1 MREENRYDK
10 IKRIVES
17 KLVDRI
23 DKDYTELSEE
33 AFGKAYSSDVARRMF
48 YGAKKVI
55 DAIEED
61 EGKVN
66 EDETRILCISDMHIP
81 FNRDIKEFFKYKGK
95 GDTLV
100 LNGDIIDNY
109 SMSNFTKMYR
119 LSLVEELIQA
129 RELLIELIEEIKPK
143 KVTVVTGNHEIRL
156 GKKIA
161 DKIGSDLLDLMPRD
175 ALAFLFDTG
184 FNYYDRIKKCKTVY
198 TPIDEEVDCEVN
210 YVGNFW
216 TKEGKTIFVHPQAFR
231 GTTLG
236 TVGKAYDY
244 FTAIGEDFQS
254 IIMAHTHKL
263 GMYVMNDKYLYE
275 QGTCANLNHMD
286 YQDLKLPKSSQVNG
300 YMYIIQDK
308 DGNLIYDKTKLI
320 RF

>member
-61 EGKVN
+61 KGRVN

-95 GDTLV
+95 VDTLV

-109 SMSNFTKMYR
+109 SMSSFTKMYR
-119 LSLVEELIQA
+119 LSLVEELIRA

>member
-17 KLVDRI
+17 KLVDRV

-61 EGKVN
+61 EERVN

-95 GDTLV
+95 VDTLV

-109 SMSNFTKMYR
+109 SMSSFTKMYR

-129 RELLIELIEEIKPK
+129 RELLIELIEEIEPK

>member
-61 EGKVN
+61 EERVN

-95 GDTLV
+95 VDTLV

>member
-61 EGKVN
+61 KGRVN

-95 GDTLV
+95 VDTLV

-109 SMSNFTKMYR
+109 SMSSFTKMYR
-119 LSLVEELIQA
+119 LSLVEELIRA
-129 RELLIELIEEIKPK
+129 RELLIELIEEIEPK

>member
-61 EGKVN
+61 EERVN

-95 GDTLV
+95 VDTLV

-109 SMSNFTKMYR
+109 SMSSFTKMYR
-119 LSLVEELIQA
+119 LSLVEELIRA
-129 RELLIELIEEIKPK
+129 RELLIELIEEIQPK

-300 YMYIIQDK
+300 YMYIVQDK

>member
-61 EGKVN
+61 EERVN

-95 GDTLV
+95 VDTLV

-109 SMSNFTKMYR
+109 SMSSFTKMYR

-129 RELLIELIEEIKPK
+129 RELLIELIEEIEPK

-216 TKEGKTIFVHPQAFR
+216 TKEGKTIFVHPQAFK

-275 QGTCANLNHMD
+275 QGTCADLKHMD

-308 DGNLIYDKTKLI
+308 EGNLIYDKTKLI

>member
-61 EGKVN
+61 KGRVN

-95 GDTLV
+95 VDTLV

-129 RELLIELIEEIKPK
+129 RELLIELIEEIEPK

-198 TPIDEEVDCEVN
+198 TPIDEEVDCEIN

-275 QGTCANLNHMD
+275 QGTCADLNHMD
-286 YQDLKLPKSSQVNG
+286 YQDLKLPKYSQVNG
-300 YMYIIQDK
+300 YMYIVQDK
-308 DGNLIYDKTKLI
+308 EGNLIYDKTKLI

>member
-17 KLVDRI
+17 KLVDRV

-61 EGKVN
+61 EERVN

-95 GDTLV
+95 VDTLV

-119 LSLVEELIQA
+119 LSLVEELIRA
-129 RELLIELIEEIKPK
+129 RELLIELIEEIEPK

>member
-61 EGKVN
+61 KGRVN

-95 GDTLV
+95 VDTLV

-275 QGTCANLNHMD
+275 QGTCADLNHMD
-286 YQDLKLPKSSQVNG
+286 YQDLKLPKYSQVNG

-308 DGNLIYDKTKLI
+308 EGNLIYDKTKLI

>member
-61 EGKVN
+61 KGRVN

-95 GDTLV
+95 VDTLV

-198 TPIDEEVDCEVN
+198 TPIDEEVDCEIN

-275 QGTCANLNHMD
+275 QGTCADLNHMD

-308 DGNLIYDKTKLI
+308 EGNLIYDKTKLI

>member
-61 EGKVN
+61 KGRVN

-95 GDTLV
+95 VDTLV

-109 SMSNFTKMYR
+109 SMSSFTKMYR

-129 RELLIELIEEIKPK
+129 RELLIELIEEIQPK

>member
-61 EGKVN
+61 EERVN

-95 GDTLV
+95 VDTLV

-129 RELLIELIEEIKPK
+129 RELLIELIEEIEPK

-286 YQDLKLPKSSQVNG
+286 YQDLKLPKYSQVNG
-300 YMYIIQDK
+300 YMYIVQDK

>member
-1 MREENRYDK
+1 MREENRYEK

-17 KLVDRI
+17 KLVDRV

-61 EGKVN
+61 EERVN

-95 GDTLV
+95 VDTLV

-109 SMSNFTKMYR
+109 SMSSFTKMYR
-119 LSLVEELIQA
+119 LSLVEELIRA

-300 YMYIIQDK
+300 YMYIVQDK

>member
-55 DAIEED
+55 EAIEED
-61 EGKVN
+61 EERVS

-95 GDTLV
+95 VDTLV

-109 SMSNFTKMYR
+109 SMSSFTKMYR

-129 RELLIELIEEIKPK
+129 RELLIELIEEIQPK

-198 TPIDEEVDCEVN
+198 TPIDEEVDCEIN

-300 YMYIIQDK
+300 YMYIVQDK

>member
-61 EGKVN
+61 EERVN

-95 GDTLV
+95 VDTLV

-216 TKEGKTIFVHPQAFR
+216 TKEGKTIFVHPQAFK

>member
-61 EGKVN
+61 KGRVN

-95 GDTLV
+95 VDTLV

-275 QGTCANLNHMD
+275 QGTCADLNHMD
-286 YQDLKLPKSSQVNG
+286 YQDLKLPKYSQVNG
-300 YMYIIQDK
+300 YMYIVQDK
-308 DGNLIYDKTKLI
+308 EGNLIYDKTKLI

>member
-61 EGKVN
+61 KGRVN

-95 GDTLV
+95 VDTLV

-198 TPIDEEVDCEVN
+198 TPIDEEVDCEIN

-216 TKEGKTIFVHPQAFR
+216 TKEGKTIFVHPQAFK

-275 QGTCANLNHMD
+275 QGTCADLNHMD

>member
-1 MREENRYDK
+1 MREENRYEK

-61 EGKVN
+61 EERVN

-81 FNRDIKEFFKYKGK
+81 FNRDIEEFFKYKGK
-95 GDTLV
+95 VDTLV

-109 SMSNFTKMYR
+109 SMSSFTKMYR

>member
-48 YGAKKVI
+48 YGANEVI

-61 EGKVN
+61 KGRVN
-66 EDETRILCISDMHIP
+66 EDDTRILCISDMHIP

-95 GDTLV
+95 VDTLV

-308 DGNLIYDKTKLI
+308 EGNLIYDKTKLI

>member
-95 GDTLV
+95 VDTLV

-129 RELLIELIEEIKPK
+129 RELLIELIEEIQPK

>member
-61 EGKVN
+61 EERVN
-66 EDETRILCISDMHIP
+66 KDETRILCISDMHIP

-95 GDTLV
+95 VDTLV

-216 TKEGKTIFVHPQAFR
+216 TKEGKTIFVHPQAFK

>member
-61 EGKVN
+61 EERVN

-95 GDTLV
+95 VDTLV

-109 SMSNFTKMYR
+109 SMSSFTKMYR

-129 RELLIELIEEIKPK
+129 RELLIELIEEIEPK

-198 TPIDEEVDCEVN
+198 IPIDEEVDCEVN

>member
-55 DAIEED
+55 DATEED
-61 EGKVN
+61 KGRVN

-95 GDTLV
+95 VDTLV

>member
-61 EGKVN
+61 EERVN

-95 GDTLV
+95 VDILV

-109 SMSNFTKMYR
+109 SMSSFTKMYR
-119 LSLVEELIQA
+119 LSLVEELIRA
-129 RELLIELIEEIKPK
+129 RELLIELIEEIEPK

>member
-1 MREENRYDK
+1 MREENRYEK

-17 KLVDRI
+17 KLVDRV

-61 EGKVN
+61 EERVN

-95 GDTLV
+95 VDTLV

-109 SMSNFTKMYR
+109 SMSSFTKMYR
-119 LSLVEELIQA
+119 LSLVEELIRA
-129 RELLIELIEEIKPK
+129 RELLIELIEEIEPK

-300 YMYIIQDK
+300 YMYIVQDK

>member
-61 EGKVN
+61 EERVN

-95 GDTLV
+95 VDTLV

-109 SMSNFTKMYR
+109 SMSSFTKMYR
-119 LSLVEELIQA
+119 LSLVEELIRA
-129 RELLIELIEEIKPK
+129 RELLIELIEEIEPK
-143 KVTVVTGNHEIRL
+143 KVTLVTGNHEIRL

>member
-61 EGKVN
+61 EERVN

-95 GDTLV
+95 VDTLV
-100 LNGDIIDNY
+100 LNGDILDNY
-109 SMSNFTKMYR
+109 SMSSFTKMYR
-119 LSLVEELIQA
+119 LSLVEELIRA
-129 RELLIELIEEIKPK
+129 RELLIELIEEIQPK

>member
-48 YGAKKVI
+48 YGAKQVI

-61 EGKVN
+61 KGRVN

-95 GDTLV
+95 VDTLV

>member
-1 MREENRYDK
+1 MRKENRYEK

-17 KLVDRI
+17 KLVDRV

-61 EGKVN
+61 EERVN

-95 GDTLV
+95 VDTLV

-109 SMSNFTKMYR
+109 SMSSFTKMYR
-119 LSLVEELIQA
+119 LSLVEELIRA
-129 RELLIELIEEIKPK
+129 RELLIELIEEIQPK

>member
-95 GDTLV
+95 VDTLV

-109 SMSNFTKMYR
+109 SMSSFTKMYR

-129 RELLIELIEEIKPK
+129 RELLIELIEEIEPK

-198 TPIDEEVDCEVN
+198 TPIDEEVDCEIN

-308 DGNLIYDKTKLI
+308 EGNLIYDKTKLI

>member
-1 MREENRYDK
+1 MREENRYEK

-61 EGKVN
+61 EERVN

-95 GDTLV
+95 VDTLV

-109 SMSNFTKMYR
+109 SMSSFTKMYR

-129 RELLIELIEEIKPK
+129 RELLIELIEEIEPK

>member
-81 FNRDIKEFFKYKGK
+81 FSRDIKEFFKYKGK
-95 GDTLV
+95 VDTLV

-129 RELLIELIEEIKPK
+129 RELLIELIEEIQPK

>member
-1 MREENRYDK
+1 MREENRYGK

-61 EGKVN
+61 EERVN

-95 GDTLV
+95 VDTLV

-109 SMSNFTKMYR
+109 SMSSFTKMYR
-119 LSLVEELIQA
+119 LSLVEELIRA
-129 RELLIELIEEIKPK
+129 RELLIELIEEIEPK

>member
-95 GDTLV
+95 VDILV

-143 KVTVVTGNHEIRL
+143 KVTVITGNHEIRL

>member
-33 AFGKAYSSDVARRMF
+33 AFGKAYRIDVARRMF

-61 EGKVN
+61 KGRVN

-95 GDTLV
+95 VDTLV

-300 YMYIIQDK
+300 YMYIVQDK

>member
-61 EGKVN
+61 EERVN

-95 GDTLV
+95 VDTLV

-109 SMSNFTKMYR
+109 SMSSFTKMYR
-119 LSLVEELIQA
+119 LSLVEELIRA
-129 RELLIELIEEIKPK
+129 RELLIELIEEIEPK

-275 QGTCANLNHMD
+275 QGTCADLNHMD
-286 YQDLKLPKSSQVNG
+286 YQDLKLPKYSQVNG